1 MAGFPRATGLV
12 WFEAHQ
18 SAEKPMRRE
27 KQIKEWERGWKINLI
42 ERGNPYRIGLYSTLS
57 P

>member
-1 MAGFPRATGLV
+1 MGLV
-12 WFEAHQ
+12 WFEAHD

-27 KQIKEWERGWKINLI
+27 KQIKEWERGWRIDLI
-42 ERGNPYRIGLYSTLS
+42 ERGNPYWIGLYSTLS